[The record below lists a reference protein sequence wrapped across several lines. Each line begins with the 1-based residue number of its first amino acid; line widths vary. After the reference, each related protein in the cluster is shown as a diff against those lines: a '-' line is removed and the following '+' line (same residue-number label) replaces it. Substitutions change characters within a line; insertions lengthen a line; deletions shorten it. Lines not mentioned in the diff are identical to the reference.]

1 MSSVM
6 RETRPH
12 RRIVFDDT
20 VTIDVPLTGIDVDA
34 IRRVFSDLFDRAA
47 QAVSRAG
54 YDQDDAVVERFFI
67 CRAGDATEL
76 HIAAECLSDAGGLT
90 THIVGTLTAAGIAEV
105 NACEARIVG
114 LKAVAILETLS

>member
-1 MSSVM
+1 M
-6 RETRPH
+6 RETGTH

-20 VTIDVPLTGIDVDA
+20 VPIDVPLAGIELDA
-34 IRRVFSDLFDRAA
+34 IRRVFSELFDRAA

-54 YDQDDAVVERFFI
+54 YDQDDAVVERSFV

-76 HIAAECLSDAGGLT
+76 HIAVEWLSDADRLAAQVVRAL
-90 THIVGTLTAAGIAEV
+90 IAAGVAE
-105 NACEARIVG
+105 ADARLARIVG